1 VFVRVCV
8 CVGGEECR
16 REKKGWRGREG
27 DEGHGRRGV
36 DGSRIVG
43 TWKRKIRERQKVIEG

>member
-1 VFVRVCV
+1 V

-16 REKKGWRGREG
+16 REKKGWREREG

-36 DGSRIVG
+36 DGSRKVG
-43 TWKRKIRERQKVIEG
+43 TWKRKIRERQKVIGG